1 MTAQL
6 ALLLVDSDARE
17 VADVLICACELVEQR
32 GLAAVLVAG
41 ERKGDRRALGQGL
54 AKVADVVVACCAH
67 LADAGMRGR
76 AGQRFDGNG
85 RLGKGLHGLD
95 QGEAGVVETQR

>member
-1 MTAQL
+1 MTTQL
-6 ALLLVDSDARE
+6 ALLLVDSDTGK
-17 VADVLICACELVEQR
+17 VANMLICTCELVEQR

-54 AKVADVVVACCAH
+54 TEVADVVVACRTY